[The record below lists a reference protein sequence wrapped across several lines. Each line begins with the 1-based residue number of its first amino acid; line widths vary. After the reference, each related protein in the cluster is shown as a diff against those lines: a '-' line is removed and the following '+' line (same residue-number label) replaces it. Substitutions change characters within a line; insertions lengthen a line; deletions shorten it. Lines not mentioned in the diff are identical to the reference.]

1 MLQDQRSFEF
11 IDDEVFNKLDR
22 LLDIADSVSLMIDGF
37 DEGKFHAKFI
47 VDKHGK
53 SFGIECPIAK
63 GLALCAKASGRISV
77 EEGVLEEAGIDT
89 KG

>member
-37 DEGKFHAKFI
+37 DEGK
-47 VDKHGK
+47 
-53 SFGIECPIAK
+53 SFGIECPIGK
-63 GLALCAKASGRISV
+63 GLALC
-77 EEGVLEEAGIDT
+77 LQ
-89 KG
+89 